1 MSDRGT
7 TSKNYGLGLHQLKGD
22 FVGKIYIS
30 TDGSFPAES
39 FHVTA
44 NEGGHANA
52 IQRVIQWL
60 NDRLPAA
67 IEKDHKLH
75 AKGDVPPG
83 AWFGKGGAGDT
94 DDCDQSDG

>member
-22 FVGKIYIS
+22 FVGRIYIS
-30 TDGSFPAES
+30 TDGSFPGES
-39 FHVTA
+39 FEVCA
-44 NEGGHANA
+44 NDGGHANA

-60 NDRLPAA
+60 NDRLPSA

-83 AWFGKGGAGDT
+83 AWFGKGSAGDA
-94 DDCDQSDG
+94 DNCEAL